1 MPSYRNQWI
10 DLICSA
16 NQLNDCYMM
25 TTFNK
30 FNKSTHLMSL
40 ISFYTPWRNKLTRG
54 FLIFSE
60 GIERPVSWTGLIILT
75 RLLSIFK
82 NLYKFKFFSHLA
94 LKIRTCVTFFLGSFF
109 HNCLFSNAKM
119 EIHKRP
125 PYWKSRSNLSIFTE
139 NKIYWINK
147 ITDGRIIWYKSNTE
161 SLY

>member
-94 LKIRTCVTFFLGSFF
+94 LKIRTCVTFFFRF
-109 HNCLFSNAKM
+109 VFSQLLVLQCQNGNSQTSPIL
-119 EIHKRP
+119 EITFEIVHFYGKQ
-125 PYWKSRSNLSIFTE
+125 NIL
-139 NKIYWINK
+139 NQ
-147 ITDGRIIWYKSNTE
+147 
-161 SLY
+161 